1 MVGVAWRGKRCCIT
15 FDHVL
20 FERSLER
27 GAVADGTVSFDALSA
42 IQYHCVGNFINESRW
57 KKIAFI
63 WHEYSPF
70 INQLWSG
77 WYGSGNLFDNGALG
91 VGGSI
96 FAGRTLICHA
106 DKKTAKQNR
115 KRRGIMHE
123 LKLMDIRKKYKDKEA
138 VRKVN
143 YTFTNGVYG
152 LLGENG
158 AGKTTLMRLLCGV
171 LQPTGGRIYCDNM
184 DIAGMGAEYRKL
196 LGYLPQDF
204 GYYSDF
210 TAERFLRYMAALK
223 ALPGEYADRRIDE
236 LLDMVELKK
245 AKKKKLKT
253 FSGGMVR
260 RIGIAQALLNDPEI
274 LILDE
279 PTAGLDPKERVRFR
293 NVISS
298 LGKNRIVLLSTH
310 IVSDIDYI
318 ADHILIMKN
327 GEIIQEGTEK
337 ELTEKVH
344 GHVWECIVSEE
355 EAEKINGT
363 YIVSNMRSSGENVEL
378 RIVSEE
384 RPMIDA
390 EHVKSTLEDAYL
402 YLTQT
407 AEGEGD
413 AAL

>member
-1 MVGVAWRGKRCCIT
+1 
-15 FDHVL
+15 
-20 FERSLER
+20 
-27 GAVADGTVSFDALSA
+27 
-42 IQYHCVGNFINESRW
+42 
-57 KKIAFI
+57 
-63 WHEYSPF
+63 
-70 INQLWSG
+70 
-77 WYGSGNLFDNGALG
+77 
-91 VGGSI
+91 
-96 FAGRTLICHA
+96 
-106 DKKTAKQNR
+106 
-115 KRRGIMHE
+115 MHE

-210 TAERFLRYMAALK
+210 TAERFLQYMAALK

-327 GEIIQEGTEK
+327 GEIIQEGAEK

-344 GHVWECIVSEE
+344 GHAWECIVSEE